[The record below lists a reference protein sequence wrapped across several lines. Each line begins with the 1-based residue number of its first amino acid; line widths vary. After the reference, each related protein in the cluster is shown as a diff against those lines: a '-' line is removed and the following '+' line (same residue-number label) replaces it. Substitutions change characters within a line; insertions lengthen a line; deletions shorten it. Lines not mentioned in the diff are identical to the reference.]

1 MKFLSKNC
9 NTKTIESADK
19 YAINY
24 EVVLE
29 NNSQYLVSIFSD
41 IAVLIST
48 IVNKIVL
55 WMPKG

>member
-1 MKFLSKNC
+1 M
-9 NTKTIESADK
+9 ESADK

-29 NNSQYLVSIFSD
+29 NNSRYLVSIFSD

-48 IVNKIVL
+48 IVNKIVS
-55 WMPKG
+55 WMPKR